1 MQISRFEDILSW
13 QKARELTKEIYK
25 SLQDNKDY
33 SFRDQI
39 QRASVSVMNNI
50 AEGYERHTNKDFM
63 NFLYIAKG
71 SCGEVRSMLVLGKEL
86 GYFKQKKYDL
96 YYNMT
101 IEISKLL
108 SGFITS
114 LRT

>member
-1 MQISRFEDILSW
+1 
-13 QKARELTKEIYK
+13 
-25 SLQDNKDY
+25 
-33 SFRDQI
+33 
-39 QRASVSVMNNI
+39 MNNI

-71 SCGEVRSMLVLGKEL
+71 SCGETRSMLDLGHQL
-86 GYFKQKKYDL
+86 GYFEQKDYKL

-114 LRT
+114 LRTL

>member
-1 MQISRFEDILSW
+1 MKINRFEDILSW
-13 QKARELTKEIYK
+13 QKANELTIQVYK
-25 SLQDNKDY
+25 SLRTCKDY

-39 QRASVSVMNNI
+39 QRASVSIMNNI
-50 AEGYERHTNKDFM
+50 AEGYERHTNKDFS

-71 SCGEVRSMLVLGKEL
+71 SCGETRSMVILGHKL
-86 GYFKQKKYDL
+86 GYFNQKEYDL

-114 LRT
+114 IKS

>member
-1 MQISRFEDILSW
+1 MKIERFEDILSW
-13 QKARELTKEIYK
+13 KKASELTVGIYQILK
-25 SLQDNKDY
+25 SNKDY
-33 SFRDQI
+33 SFKDQI
-39 QRASVSVMNNI
+39 QRASVSIMNNI
-50 AEGYERHTNKDFM
+50 AEGFERHSNKDFM

-71 SCGEVRSMLVLGKEL
+71 SCGETRSMLVLGNKL
-86 GYFKQKKYDL
+86 GYFNQKEYEL

>member
-1 MQISRFEDILSW
+1 MKISRFEDILSW
-13 QKARELTKEIYK
+13 QKARELTVEIYQ
-25 SLQDNKDY
+25 SLKANKDY

-39 QRASVSVMNNI
+39 QRASVSIMNNI

-86 GYFKQKKYDL
+86 GYFKQKQYDL

>member
-1 MQISRFEDILSW
+1 MKITRFEDILSW
-13 QKARELTKEIYK
+13 QKANELTVGIYK
-25 SLQDNKDY
+25 SLSKNKDF

-39 QRASVSVMNNI
+39 QRASVSIMNNI

-71 SCGEVRSMLVLGKEL
+71 SCGETRSMLDLGRQL
-86 GYFKQKKYDL
+86 GYFEQKEYEL
-96 YYNMT
+96 YYNTT